1 MAIGNINLN
10 ELDLNDAGNW
20 PIAVKAIVA
29 VVILALIVAGGWHF
43 FWKDLQSQ
51 LARVEAQETQLRTQ
65 FETRQRRAANLDA
78 YEALLADMR
87 EELSD
92 RLRQL
97 PSRGEIPQLL
107 ADVSQAGLG
116 AGLDFELFRPGSI
129 QQQEFYAQRPIQ
141 IEVRGNYHQFGR
153 FISEVA
159 NMPRIVTLHDVNI
172 SRSGSGER
180 LAMRA
185 TARTYWYLDDDEGG
199 Q

>member
-1 MAIGNINLN
+1 MALGNINLS

-20 PIAVKAIVA
+20 PIAIKAIVA
-29 VVILALIVAGGWHF
+29 ALILAIIVGGGWHF

-51 LARVEAQETQLRTQ
+51 LARVEAQESQLRQQ
-65 FETRQRRAANLDA
+65 FETRQRRAANLEA
-78 YEALLADMR
+78 YEELLAEMR
-87 EELSD
+87 EELAD

-116 AGLDFELFRPGSI
+116 AGLDFELFRPGSV
-129 QQQEFYAQRPIQ
+129 QRQEFYAQRPIQ

-172 SRSGSGER
+172 SRASRDEE
-180 LAMRA
+180 LTMRA
-185 TARTYWYLDDDEGG
+185 TARTYWYLDDEEE
-199 Q
+199 QQ